1 MQIVALEELG
11 NPHRSSVIDS
21 ETYYGKK
28 RVRSKSGGLGVP
40 AMGYGSQLS
49 LQ

>member
-11 NPHRSSVIDS
+11 NPLWSSVIDS
-21 ETYYGKK
+21 ERYYGKK
-28 RVRSKSGGLGVP
+28 RVRSKSGVGVP
-40 AMGYGSQLS
+40 AAGYGSQLS